1 MKQIVIIFAT
11 LLLVGC
17 GNTNDSKMSI
27 ETKKEVGTVE
37 LVVFK
42 TKPLFTKEQV
52 IEAAEALNP
61 IVTKFNGYLGRRLS
75 VAEDGT
81 WSDIV
86 YWTDKESAEFAAKEV
101 MKSKTCQTFFAMIDE
116 KSMQFMHMKPVIEN

>member
-1 MKQIVIIFAT
+1 MKQIVILFAAT
-11 LLLVGC
+11 LLVGC
-17 GNTNDSKMSI
+17 GNTNDSKMN
-27 ETKKEVGTVE
+27 TKTKNEVGTIE

-42 TKPLFTKEQV
+42 TKPSFTKEQV

-61 IVTKFNGYLGRRLS
+61 IVTKFNGYLGRTLS

-86 YWTDKESAEFAAKEV
+86 YWTDKESAEFSVKEV
-101 MKSKTCQTFFAMIDE
+101 MKSETCQTFFAMIDE
-116 KSMQFMHMKPVIEN
+116 KSMQFMHMEPVIK